1 MSPRVNVPE
10 MSVPCGSDSS
20 FCPPIRNS
28 TSSTVS
34 NSVSVWTTAEP
45 MFASAAAS
53 ERFSAPSSLRSMRAL
68 PSAMSRSIVVPSGS
82 TVRSP
87 SRAACMSF
95 SALLTIMPSVAFAM
109 PSSIGTVHITGTR

>member
-34 NSVSVWTTAEP
+34 NSVSVWTTAET

-53 ERFSAPSSLRSMRAL
+53 ERFSTSSLRSMRAL